1 MSKQLR
7 KLLPAAATV
16 AALLSPLAV
25 TAGTADAAPQPDRSC
40 GTVTDADSAAA
51 ASLNTVLT
59 GKLAHAMT
67 AYRFSCAR
75 AIVAATRA
83 HDLSDQAAVI
93 AVTTAIVES
102 ELRNNPNVLDASSV
116 GLFQQQTWWGS
127 TEERL
132 NPAYS
137 TNAFLDGMLKAYPN
151 GAWKTQPVGVVCQK
165 VQVSAFPGAYQPQAA
180 DAQRIVA
187 AMASAPPAPA
197 PAPASKARVSTVGSD
212 GALYAT
218 DGDYAGTGWSGAWAT
233 QGGTGLKALAS
244 TVTGNTVH
252 VYALGSTGHVYTK
265 DADYTTGQWTT
276 TWLEVPGGAEGATA
290 VSATTIGNRVHLN
303 IVGSDGALH
312 TTDADYAGTGWS
324 GTWVAMGGTGLK
336 ALASTV
342 TGNTMHIFALSS
354 TGHVYTMDADYGTG
368 QWSSAWQEVPGGAE
382 GAEAITA
389 AATGNRVHLNIVGS
403 DGALHTTDGD
413 YAGTGWSGTWTSQ
426 GGTGLRKAV
435 ASAVTGN
442 TVHVYTLGATGR
454 VYTKDANYDTGQWT
468 ATWQEVP
475 GGADDAST
483 ITATTTH

>member
-1 MSKQLR
+1 MSKQFR
-7 KLLPAAATV
+7 KLLPATAAV

-25 TAGTADAAPQPDRSC
+25 TATSAHAALQPDRSC

-83 HDLSDQAAVI
+83 HDLPDQAAVI

-137 TNAFLDGMLKAYPN
+137 TNAFLDGMLRAYPN
-151 GAWKTQPVGVVCQK
+151 GSWKTQPVGVVCQK
-165 VQVSAFPGAYQPQAA
+165 VQGSAFPSAYQPQAT

-187 AMASAPPAPA
+187 AMTTAPAPA

-218 DGDYAGTGWSGAWAT
+218 DGDYAGTGWSGTWAT
-233 QGGTGLKALAS
+233 QGGTALKAVAS
-244 TVTGNTVH
+244 AVTGNTMH

-265 DADYTTGQWTT
+265 DADYTTGQWSS
-276 TWLEVPGGAEGATA
+276 TWTEVPGGAEGAGA

-303 IVGSDGALH
+303 IIGSDGALH

-324 GTWVAMGGTGLK
+324 GTWVALGGTGLK
-336 ALASTV
+336 SLASTV
-342 TGNTMHIFALSS
+342 TGNTMHVFALGS
-354 TGHVYTMDADYGTG
+354 TGHVYTMDADYSTG
-368 QWSSAWQEVPGGAE
+368 RWSDTWTEVPGGAE
-382 GAEAITA
+382 GAGAITA

-413 YAGTGWSGTWTSQ
+413 YAGTGWSGTWTTQ
-426 GGTGLRKAV
+426 GGTGLRGAV

-442 TVHVYTLGATGR
+442 TVHVYVLGSTGR
-454 VYTKDANYDTGQWT
+454 VYTKDADYTTGQWSGSW
-468 ATWQEVP
+468 AEVP
-475 GGADDAST
+475 GGADNAGAITAST
-483 ITATTTH
+483 TR

>member
-1 MSKQLR
+1 MSKHFR
-7 KLLPAAATV
+7 KLLPAAAAV
-16 AALLSPLAV
+16 ALLSPLAV
-25 TAGTADAAPQPDRSC
+25 TAGSAIAAPQPDRSC

-102 ELRNNPNVLDASSV
+102 ELRNNPNVLDATSV

-151 GAWKTQPVGVVCQK
+151 GGWKAQPVGTVCQK
-165 VQVSAFPGAYQPQAA
+165 VQRSAFPGAYQPQAA

-187 AMASAPPAPA
+187 AMTTAPPAPA

-218 DGDYAGTGWSGAWAT
+218 DGDYAGTGWSGNWAP

-244 TVTGNTVH
+244 AVTGNTVH
-252 VYALGSTGHVYTK
+252 VFALGSTGHVYTK

-276 TWLEVPGGAEGATA
+276 TWQEVPGGADGAKA

-303 IVGSDGALH
+303 IIGSDGALH

-324 GTWVAMGGTGLK
+324 GTWVSLGGSGLK

-342 TGNTMHIFALSS
+342 TGNTMHVFALGS
-354 TGHVYTMDADYGTG
+354 TGHVYTMDADYSTG
-368 QWSSAWQEVPGGAE
+368 KWSDSWTEVPGGADD
-382 GAEAITA
+382 ARAITA
-389 AATGNRVHLNIVGS
+389 AATGNRVHLNIIGS
-403 DGALHTTDGD
+403 DGSLYTTDGD
-413 YAGTGWSGTWTSQ
+413 YAGTGWSGTWTTQ
-426 GGTGLRKAV
+426 GGSGLKERL

-442 TVHVYTLGATGR
+442 TVHVYVLGSTGH
-454 VYTKDANYDTGQWT
+454 VYTKDADYSTGQWT
-468 ATWQEVP
+468 TTWQEVP
-475 GGADDAST
+475 GGADGADAITAST
-483 ITATTTH
+483 TR